1 MSLKAFHVFFV
12 AVAILLALSFGV
24 WGVRDYRADGDRTS
38 LLLGVA
44 SFASSLILA
53 IYGYWFLK
61 KLKKFSYV

>member
-24 WGVRDYRADGDRTS
+24 WGVRDFQANGDRTS
-38 LLLGVA
+38 LLLGIA

-53 IYGYWFLK
+53 IYGHWFLK